1 MVEACNAPES
11 RTGREQSEQT
21 KKMKPRKLTERQQR
35 FIAEYLVDCN
45 EEQAAIRAGYA
56 KKSAHSTGSRLL
68 KLPAVR
74 RALQSGQRDR
84 CARTN
89 ITQDAVVREL
99 AAVGFA
105 SLKDVCEWD
114 GGQLSI
120 VDSKRLT
127 SEQAASI
134 AEITETV
141 TSRGGTVR
149 IKQHSKLKALEM
161 LAKHVGLYDSQDD
174 AQPTGAL
181 EELSPV
187 LRKKLEVIYG
197 TISLPRAYEESR
209 DG

>member
-1 MVEACNAPES
+1 MVEAGNAPES
-11 RTGREQSEQT
+11 GSGAELSKQT
-21 KKMKPRKLTERQQR
+21 KKETRKLTVRQQR
-35 FIAEYLVDCN
+35 FIAEYLIDCN

-56 KKSAHSTGSRLL
+56 KKSAQRTGARLL
-68 KLPAVR
+68 KHPIVR
-74 RALQSGQRDR
+74 QTLQSGQRDR
-84 CARTN
+84 CARTR

-114 GGQLSI
+114 GGQLRI
-120 VDSKRLT
+120 VDSQRLT
-127 SEQAASI
+127 NEQAASI

-161 LAKHVGLYDSQDD
+161 LAKHVGLYEAQDEPQS
-174 AQPTGAL
+174 AGAL

-187 LRKKLEVIYG
+187 LRKKLEAIYG
-197 TISLPRAYEESR
+197 TISLSSAHEESCE
-209 DG
+209 G